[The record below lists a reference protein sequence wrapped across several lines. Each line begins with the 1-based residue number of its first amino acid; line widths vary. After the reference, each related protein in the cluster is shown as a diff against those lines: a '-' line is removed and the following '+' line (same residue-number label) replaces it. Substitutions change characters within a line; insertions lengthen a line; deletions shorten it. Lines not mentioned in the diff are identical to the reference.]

1 MTVETVPLAV
11 NAISATRVLKR
22 EGQRYAVARAPAV
35 GGRFRKPPRRGR
47 RTTVAE
53 PNTLATMRRPVAEPT
68 EPPTPAHTA
77 PHSMDS
83 RRAAHLGKSLR
94 ATRGSG
100 QRFAEMR
107 ARNGAADKLNAEPDR
122 RALTSHIDQMSGS
135 RTDGAREGHR
145 TRSRRGRGEVRS
157 PAPGGRADKNC
168 GSVADTALPA
178 ASGPDLYA
186 GRPAAGVKYQ
196 GEPPRLMPGE

>member
-1 MTVETVPLAV
+1 MFPLAV

-22 EGQRYAVARAPAV
+22 EEQWYAPARAPAV

-53 PNTLATMRRPVAEPT
+53 PNTLATMRRAVAEPT
-68 EPPTPAHTA
+68 EPPTPAHTV

-83 RRAAHLGKSLR
+83 RRAVHRGKSLR

-100 QRFAEMR
+100 QRFATVH

-122 RALTSHIDQMSGS
+122 RALSSHQDE
-135 RTDGAREGHR
+135 T
-145 TRSRRGRGEVRS
+145 
-157 PAPGGRADKNC
+157 
-168 GSVADTALPA
+168 
-178 ASGPDLYA
+178 
-186 GRPAAGVKYQ
+186 
-196 GEPPRLMPGE
+196 